1 MSQSDPIVVGALRVS
16 FLVTPEASG
25 GSVAVFACTAPAAAR
40 MPAPHSHDA
49 FEETIYGLDGVSS
62 WTIDGRR
69 LEVGPG
75 EAVCIPRGA
84 VHGFENRGE
93 LDARFLAIATPG
105 LIGPAYFEEIG
116 ALLAAGA
123 GPPDPAA
130 VAQLMRRH
138 GLTLARPAAA

>member
-49 FEETIYGLDGVSS
+49 FEETIYGLDGVST

-93 LDARFLAIATPG
+93 LDARFLAIVTPG

>member
-1 MSQSDPIVVGALRVS
+1 MSQSDPIAVGALRVS

-49 FEETIYGLDGVSS
+49 FEETIYGLDGVST